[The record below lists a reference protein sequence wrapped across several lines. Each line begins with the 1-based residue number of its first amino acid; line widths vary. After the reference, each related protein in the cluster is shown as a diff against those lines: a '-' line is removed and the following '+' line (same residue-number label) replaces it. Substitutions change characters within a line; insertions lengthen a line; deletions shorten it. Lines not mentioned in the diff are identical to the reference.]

1 MFNDPDKNVIP
12 TRRQKIPQEGD
23 KLSSSIPTT
32 THTHTHT
39 HLTLTQRK
47 DDGESPTGFRM
58 THAQH
63 GQAAVGAGFSLKF

>member
-1 MFNDPDKNVIP
+1 MLKH
-12 TRRQKIPQEGD
+12 TYS
-23 KLSSSIPTT
+23 LS